1 MVIAG
6 RYDPQNDVS
15 FVTRRARNIA
25 QRLIAAQSDME
36 HIARQ
41 HALELELGPYEGHG
55 TDLAGYVDSFVGG
68 RGHCFNYTAPAL
80 RCRLYRDA

>member
-15 FVTRRARNIA
+15 FVTSRARHIA
-25 QRLIAAQSDME
+25 QRLIAAQSDVE

-41 HALELELGPYEGHG
+41 HALELELGAYEGHG
-55 TDLAGYVDSFVGG
+55 TDLAGNVDRLVGG
-68 RGHCFNYTAPAL
+68 AGHGFNYTAPAL
-80 RCRLYRDA
+80 QCRLYRDA